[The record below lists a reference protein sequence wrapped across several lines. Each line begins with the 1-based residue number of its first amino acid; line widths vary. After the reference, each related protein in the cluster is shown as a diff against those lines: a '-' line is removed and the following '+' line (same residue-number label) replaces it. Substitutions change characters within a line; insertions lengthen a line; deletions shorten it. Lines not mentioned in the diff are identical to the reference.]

1 MSNEHRQHRT
11 SISLLLV
18 SSHVTKTDSANATG
32 TALQLVQRW
41 RALWLKCYSATKYF
55 PILSLQEETWQL
67 PSPIS
72 LSAPISPASKSS
84 TLEVRMGL
92 VWTCTWLH
100 LRASSSLPSHLWL
113 VYSRQT
119 EASHWLLPR
128 INAAA
133 AAQSSGLLPARVNF
147 RQLCQFW

>member
-92 VWTCTWLH
+92 VWTC
-100 LRASSSLPSHLWL
+100 SCSSLPPHLPHLWL